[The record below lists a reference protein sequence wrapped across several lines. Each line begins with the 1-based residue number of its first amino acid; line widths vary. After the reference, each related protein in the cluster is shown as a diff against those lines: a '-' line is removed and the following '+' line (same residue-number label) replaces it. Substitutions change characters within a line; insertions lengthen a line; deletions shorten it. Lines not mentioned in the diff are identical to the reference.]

1 MSNASQSAIDSSKA
15 LRRQSHMRLT
25 SCIIDKCRQ
34 AEFTH
39 ILEESDKRRTSTDA
53 HYADPKSPHSSS
65 PSSSA
70 FAPLLSM
77 LPWSL
82 RAESLMG

>member
-39 ILEESDKRRTSTDA
+39 ILEDKRRTSTDA

-77 LPWSL
+77 LPSSL